1 MFEYEGPRYR
11 LIMDRYKEKIFTGE
25 LKAGDRM
32 PTVRALAET
41 WKVSH
46 ATATK
51 ALREMCREGYA
62 YVQGNATYVRDR
74 GQAEVTVRIP
84 IHGGRRR
91 KKAGL
96 PPSYPGL
103 SEVTEAGIVAA
114 PDYVADVMGL
124 DRGASV
130 LRREVVLRIKANPA
144 GNPRP
149 GPDDP
154 VRAYCL
160 YVSWHPA
167 EFAEAAPGIL
177 ATGTDG
183 ATSPVAYTT
192 VAGLLAEDALGRAP
206 RVGLDSFH
214 GRTAD
219 EREARLLGLA
229 AGDPVLARIT
239 TWEDEGGV
247 TEYMEHVYPMGVVV
261 SFEHTDPD
269 EADEE

>member
-1 MFEYEGPRYR
+1 MFEYDGPRYR

-51 ALREMCREGYA
+51 ALRELCREGYA
-62 YVQGNATYVRDR
+62 YVRGNATYVRER
-74 GQAEVTVRIP
+74 GQAEVTIRIP
-84 IHGGRRR
+84 IHGGLRR

-103 SEVTEAGIVAA
+103 SEVAEAGIVPA
-114 PDYVADVMGL
+114 PDYVSDVMGL
-124 DRGASV
+124 DRDTPV
-130 LRREVVLRIKANPA
+130 LRREVVLRIKTKPA
-144 GNPRP
+144 GTPRP
-149 GPDDP
+149 QPGDA

-167 EFAEAAPGIL
+167 EFAVAVPGIL
-177 ATGTDG
+177 TTGTDD
-183 ATSPVAYTT
+183 ATSPTVYTT
-192 VAGLLAEDALGRAP
+192 VAGQLAEDALGRTP
-206 RVGLDSFH
+206 RIGLDSFH

-219 EREARLLGLA
+219 EREARLLGIA
-229 AGDPVLARIT
+229 EGDPVMARIL
-239 TWEDEGGV
+239 TWDDEDGV
-247 TEYMEHVYPMGVVV
+247 TEYMECVYPLGVVV
-261 SFEHTDPD
+261 SFEHIDPD
-269 EADEE
+269 EPDEE

>member
-1 MFEYEGPRYR
+1 MFEYDGPRYR

-51 ALREMCREGYA
+51 ALRELCREGYA
-62 YVQGNATYVRDR
+62 YVRGNATYVRER

-91 KKAGL
+91 NKPGL

-103 SEVTEAGIVAA
+103 SEVTEAATVPA

-124 DRGASV
+124 DRDAPV

-149 GPDDP
+149 APGDP

-167 EFAEAAPGIL
+167 DFAEAVPGIL
-177 ATGTDG
+177 ATGTDD
-183 ATSPVAYTT
+183 ATAPTVYTT
-192 VAGLLAEDALGRAP
+192 VAGLLAEDALGRTP
-206 RVGLDSFH
+206 RISLDSFH

-219 EREARLLGLA
+219 EREARLLGISE
-229 AGDPVLARIT
+229 GDAVMARII
-239 TWEDEGGV
+239 TWADEAGV
-247 TEYMEHVYPMGVVV
+247 TEYMECVYPLGVVV
-261 SFEHTDPD
+261 SFEHIDPGEPD
-269 EADEE
+269 EE